1 MAAETSVSRKSDAAA
16 IIPWRGL
23 MAAVVALAVGWG
35 GIVYAANN
43 SVQGAP
49 KKEEGGFD
57 GDAPTAILV
66 EASSGSVL
74 FEKNADEL
82 RAPSSMMKL
91 MTVEVVFNA
100 IKEGKIKLTDEYRI
114 SENAWRKGGAPAGG
128 STMFAILNSKVSV
141 DDLLHGAIIQSGNDS
156 CIALAEGMA
165 GNERIFAADF
175 MTKRARELGLTKST
189 FGNSNGLPDPANRMT
204 VRELAK
210 LARHLILTY
219 PDMYKLF
226 GEKEFTWNKI
236 RQQNRNP
243 LLNTLNGADGLK
255 TGYTKEGGY
264 GMVGSAVQN
273 DTRLIVV
280 INGLEDPDDR
290 ASEAK
295 KMLEWGFRNFE
306 TRTLF
311 AANQQVGYAKVFG
324 GESRSVKLA
333 SPAADQ
339 GDGAEERQRET
350 DRAHRLQRSGPGAGA
365 GRPAGRRRQGVAR
378 RQYRGGDA
386 GLCRGSGRHRLDHAP
401 RDRRRQRARHRHV
414 PRERREALSM
424 NQATLQRPSGRGKF
438 ITFEGGEGSGKST
451 QIKKLAERLA
461 AAKLRAIVTREP
473 GGSPGAEIMRHL
485 VLSGMGKLLGPE
497 AETLLFAAARD
508 DHVRTVI
515 QPALGQGT
523 WVLCD
528 RFSDST
534 RAYQG
539 SLGQVSPI
547 VLNAMQRVTIGDLKP
562 DLTIILDIPVEVGL
576 QRAAARRGS
585 GVPDRFESEDLQ
597 FHQDLRD
604 AYRQIAAEDPQRCVL
619 IDANADA
626 DTVAAGVWTALRDH
640 VFAVPSPA
648 GTA

>member
-1 MAAETSVSRKSDAAA
+1 MAAETPVSRKSDAAA
-16 IIPWRGL
+16 IIPWRSL
-23 MAAVVALAVGWG
+23 IVAVLALAVGWG

-43 SVQGAP
+43 SVQGA

-57 GDAPTAILV
+57 GDAPTAILI

-100 IKEGKIKLTDEYRI
+100 LKEGKVKLSDEYRI

-175 MTKRARELGLTKST
+175 LTKRARELGMTKST
-189 FGNSNGLPDPANRMT
+189 FGNSSGLPDPANRMT
-204 VRELAK
+204 VRELSK

-226 GEKEFTWNKI
+226 GEREFIWNKI

-243 LLNTLNGADGLK
+243 LLNSLNGADGLK

-280 INGLEDPDDR
+280 VNGLEDPDDR

-311 AANQQVGYAKVFG
+311 AANQPVGYAKVFG

-333 SPAADQ
+333 SPEPIKVMVPKNGSEKLIARIVYKGPVAAPVKSGQ
-339 GDGAEERQRET
+339 AVGVVRVWRGANVAMEAPVYAAEAVGTGSIVRRAVDGASELVIGMF
-350 DRAHRLQRSGPGAGA
+350 RASA
-365 GRPAGRRRQGVAR
+365 
-378 RQYRGGDA
+378 
-386 GLCRGSGRHRLDHAP
+386 
-401 RDRRRQRARHRHV
+401 
-414 PRERREALSM
+414 E
-424 NQATLQRPSGRGKF
+424 
-438 ITFEGGEGSGKST
+438 
-451 QIKKLAERLA
+451 KL
-461 AAKLRAIVTREP
+461 
-473 GGSPGAEIMRHL
+473 
-485 VLSGMGKLLGPE
+485 
-497 AETLLFAAARD
+497 
-508 DHVRTVI
+508 
-515 QPALGQGT
+515 
-523 WVLCD
+523 
-528 RFSDST
+528 
-534 RAYQG
+534 
-539 SLGQVSPI
+539 
-547 VLNAMQRVTIGDLKP
+547 
-562 DLTIILDIPVEVGL
+562 
-576 QRAAARRGS
+576 
-585 GVPDRFESEDLQ
+585 
-597 FHQDLRD
+597 
-604 AYRQIAAEDPQRCVL
+604 
-619 IDANADA
+619 
-626 DTVAAGVWTALRDH
+626 
-640 VFAVPSPA
+640 
-648 GTA
+648 